1 LGVIPPIY
9 RFGAPATGPRARL
22 SCAGHPDKP
31 AGQHP
36 TLPAGA
42 WQTDKSAAKPC
53 VSHMS
58 ESRLVPRRL
67 ARHARSRT
75 LEQIAR
81 IAAEIRVARARLAVS
96 QSELARRAGVVH
108 STIERI
114 ESGSLD
120 VQLSTLTAVSAAA
133 GLDLV
138 LNAYPRPGLRLRDA
152 GQLALIDQLRRVAAP
167 LWHARVE
174 VAAGDHG
181 RSADLVL
188 YGAEEIIHIEVE
200 RRALDWQAQVRS
212 GLRKREFL
220 AARSDRPVRFVV
232 AIEDT
237 RRNREALRLHMD
249 LIRAQLPATS
259 REVLA
264 SMRRGRPLG
273 RDGLL
278 WIRRR

>member
-1 LGVIPPIY
+1 
-9 RFGAPATGPRARL
+9 
-22 SCAGHPDKP
+22 
-31 AGQHP
+31 
-36 TLPAGA
+36 
-42 WQTDKSAAKPC
+42 
-53 VSHMS
+53 
-58 ESRLVPRRL
+58 
-67 ARHARSRT
+67 
-75 LEQIAR
+75 
-81 IAAEIRVARARLAVS
+81 
-96 QSELARRAGVVH
+96 
-108 STIERI
+108 
-114 ESGSLD
+114 
-120 VQLSTLTAVSAAA
+120 
-133 GLDLV
+133 
-138 LNAYPRPGLRLRDA
+138 LRDA